1 MRFFRKISKRTKIVL
16 LSIAALL
23 LVIGV
28 VSFYMYR
35 FLPTKIEMYSD
46 KIDENSGHILLKS
59 GRLVWDTGANTTALF
74 KDCEKEK
81 FQITISP
88 VFEYGH
94 KIRFQKVNYSK
105 RIEIDSIVL
114 KNIIYLDIDNQHI
127 AQGLKDYAFGGIVGM
142 NVIKGY
148 NWIVD
153 FEKNT
158 IQNFPKTAT
167 CSSVPRFTLRYSNT
181 MTPKTIVFIEGVKMK
196 NILIDSGFDTDIKLP
211 KSEIEKINEII
222 KPDTVIYGSS
232 NGLFSDSIPNIEY
245 HYKNIKINDVVF
257 DRISIIQS
265 KRRLIGIGFF
275 RKFDRVFWD
284 SKNREVKFY
293 KD

>member
-16 LSIAALL
+16 LAIAVLL
-23 LVIGV
+23 LVIGA

-35 FLPTKIEMYSD
+35 FSPTKIEIYSD

-81 FQITISP
+81 CQIAISP
-88 VFEYGH
+88 VFEYGG
-94 KIRFQKVNYSK
+94 KIKLQKINYSK
-105 RIEIDSIVL
+105 HIEMDSVVL
-114 KNIIYLDIDNQHI
+114 RNIMYLDIDSQHI
-127 AQGLKDYAFGGIVGM
+127 AQWLKNESIGGVLGM
-142 NVIKGY
+142 NVIKDY

-158 IQNFPKTAT
+158 IQNFLKTAT
-167 CSSVPRFTLRYSNT
+167 YSSTPKFTLNYSNT

-265 KRRLIGIGFF
+265 KRRLIGTGFF

-284 SKNREVKFY
+284 SKNREVRLY